1 MSMQKD
7 YLIVGGGLAGLFFA
21 HVLEEAGKS
30 FSIINKV
37 EPKAASKIA
46 AGMFGPL
53 GGQLSK
59 LAWKAP
65 EMMETLI
72 STATALEKKLGLN
85 FFHLMPVE
93 VAFGSVKDANDYAC
107 RNRNETIDQYLSEIK
122 EGSIHLK
129 APYGSFEML
138 KSGWLNTNLML
149 DSYTNYLEVK
159 GIYHQHLFDYSSLV
173 QTENGWNYQNENY
186 EKIVFAEGI
195 GASQN
200 PYLKEVM
207 PFKLCKGQVLT
218 IYCEGLP
225 QDRIVKKGIYL
236 VPLGA
241 NTFRAGATYEW
252 DEINDIPNELG
263 KEEMCQKISALI
275 QLPFSVLNQEAG
287 IRPTTKDRNPII
299 GKLMQHEGLYV
310 LNGLGT
316 KGVVRAPWLAETLF
330 NSIENNM
337 TIPREVS
344 IDRIKRN

>member
-7 YLIVGGGLAGLFFA
+7 YLIVGAGLAGLFFA
-21 HVLEEAGKS
+21 HELEEAGKS
-30 FSIINKV
+30 FTILNGF

-65 EMMETLI
+65 EMMDTLI
-72 STATALEKKLGLN
+72 ITTNALEKKLGSN

-107 RNRNETIDQYLSEIK
+107 RNRNETIDHYLSEIK
-122 EGSIHLK
+122 VGSMHLQ
-129 APYGSFEML
+129 APFGSFEML
-138 KSGWLNTNLML
+138 KSGWLNTNLMI
-149 DSYTNYLEVK
+149 DSYTAYLKEK
-159 GIYHQHLFDYSSLV
+159 GNYHQDLLNYSSLV
-173 QTENGWNYQNENY
+173 QTETGWSYQQESY
-186 EKIVFAEGI
+186 GKIVFAEGI
-195 GASQN
+195 GALQN

-218 IYCEGLP
+218 IYCEGLAAE
-225 QDRIVKKGIYL
+225 RIVKKGIYL

-241 NTFRAGATYEW
+241 NLFKAGATYEW
-252 DEINDIPNELG
+252 DEINEIPNERG
-263 KEEMCQKISALI
+263 KDEMCQKISALI
-275 QLPFSVLNQEAG
+275 QLPFKVLSQEAG
-287 IRPTTKDRNPII
+287 IRPTTKDRNPVI
-299 GKLMQHEGLYV
+299 GKIKFAEGLYV

-316 KGVVRAPWLAETLF
+316 KGVMRGPWLAKMLF
-330 NSIENNM
+330 NHIEYNL

-344 IDRIKRN
+344 IDRIKQA